1 MATTPVK
8 EAWIIA
14 RLPATPHASLVV
26 RKEGVSFATVW
37 PLAEGNASARR
48 PAGRRIA
55 ATACYRSGVL
65 TVISAFVIPYC
76 FLLRTGAL
84 LASAASPADPPR

>member
-55 ATACYRSGVL
+55 ATACYRSGLL
-65 TVISAFVIPYC
+65 TVISAFAVR
-76 FLLRTGAL
+76 LWRVS
-84 LASAASPADPPR
+84 SAIAARPS